1 MPLTSKGTP
10 YVVSTDLV
18 ANYPTV
24 SSDLADHIDDNLQYN
39 AQDINAQTGSGAN
52 AYTFALAD
60 ASLYKLVTAT
70 NAATATYTVPPQS
83 AVTWANGAV
92 LRILNQGAGV
102 VTLAGGSGV
111 TLNGSVLTLNQY
123 QYAEIHRT
131 ASNTWTVIGIATPPG
146 LVKVTDSAFSAQS
159 TVSINNCFTSTY
171 NTYRVLLAITGLSS
185 DLTLSLRLRVSGS
198 DNSTSNYYRQTMGG
212 SGSTVAAGEASGQ
225 TSWDAGSIDGPNS
238 DFRYVFS
245 FDIFGPQAATRTLM
259 NGVRAR
265 FASDGTGAV
274 EAVYNAFQANTQF
287 DGISI
292 LTSTGNITGTA
303 RVYGYRD

>member
-131 ASNTWTVIGIATPPG
+131 ASNTWTVIGISTPPG
-146 LVKVTDSAFSAQS
+146 LVKITDATFSGSSA
-159 TVSINNCFTSTY
+159 VNINNCFTATY
-171 NTYRVLLAITGLSS
+171 DNYLIKVSITSVSVDGSINQF
-185 DLTLSLRLRVSGS
+185 RLRASGTDS
-198 DNSTSNYYRQTMGG
+198 AANYRHSTSISTWAGALSFYTAGNPATIYYINENTNVGVN
-212 SGSTVAAGEASGQ
+212 TAA
-225 TSWDAGSIDGPNS
+225 ID
-238 DFRYVFS
+238 V
-245 FDIFGPQAATRTLM
+245 FGPALVQRTAMTHTAIRAATKYEFGGCSHDAAT
-259 NGVRAR
+259 AY
-265 FASDGTGAV
+265 DGFSLIPNTGT
-274 EAVYNAFQANTQF
+274 F
-287 DGISI
+287 
-292 LTSTGNITGTA
+292 TGNLRI
-303 RVYGYRD
+303 YGYRN